1 MISHLSADGFA
12 VLAMK
17 KDLFQTIEVV
27 CSRVNAYINNSNI
40 VLKAGVCLLEEDDIY
55 IVRHTFDMAKIACD
69 TIKTDATR
77 CWAVYTRDMGEALVN
92 SLSYR
97 CRSIYRAMIST
108 SWTLLGWLK
117 MSYPAMTCSGTISAS
132 K

>member
-1 MISHLSADGFA
+1 
-12 VLAMK
+12 MK

-55 IVRHTFDMAKIACD
+55 IVRYTFDMAKIACD